1 MRDRAPLPFGSF
13 SADVVRIAVGLVL
26 LPAVGIL
33 GLSLAMVRMLPPP
46 GAWVFPLFLFPLAA
60 GLLAGGVLLLLA
72 SREHHRIACNQALFV
87 AQAGHELRTPLAT
100 LQLLAGELAGQP
112 GQEKTAERLASV
124 AQTLATGIE
133 RLLDWGRLTSGRLS
147 PRLEAVRLGELLR
160 EVEGVVLPRLQSRGQ
175 RLVRQ
180 GEGDWWVVGH
190 RASLVSAVSNLL
202 VNASKYAPPGSVV
215 ELGVG
220 EKGGYVEVWVRDQGP
235 GIPKAEQRKI
245 FRPFYR
251 GAGVEAEGVEGF
263 GLGLAIVAQAVRAH
277 GGQVR
282 LQSQPGR
289 GSCFTLR
296 LPKAGGP

>member
-1 MRDRAPLPFGSF
+1 MKGRASLPFGSF
-13 SADVVRIAVGLVL
+13 PADVVRIAVGLVL
-26 LPAVGIL
+26 LPAVAIL
-33 GLSLAMVRMLPPP
+33 GLSLAMVRMLPLP
-46 GAWVFPLFLFPLAA
+46 GAWVFPLFLFPLGA
-60 GLLAGGVLLLLA
+60 GLLAGGVLLLVA
-72 SREHHRIACNQALFV
+72 SREHHRIARNQALFV

-100 LQLLAGELAGQP
+100 LQLVAAELSSQP
-112 GQEKTAERLASV
+112 QQAELGHRLAAAAEHLSR
-124 AQTLATGIE
+124 GIE

-147 PRLEAVRLGELLR
+147 LRLEPQPLGELLR
-160 EVEGVVLPRLQSRGQ
+160 EAERLAWPRLQSRGQ
-175 RLVRQ
+175 RLVRE
-180 GEGDWWVVGH
+180 GEGHWWVVGH

-202 VNASKYAPPGSVV
+202 VNASKYAPAGSVV

-220 EKGGYVEVWVRDQGP
+220 ERGGYVQVWVRDQGP
-235 GIPKAEQRKI
+235 GIPRAEQRKI

-263 GLGLAIVAQAVRAH
+263 GLGLAVVAQAVRAH
-277 GGQVR
+277 GGEVR